1 MSWTGQTITF
11 MPFASVAS
19 RTVPRPGTAGAAA
32 LAAPASE
39 PKLMKNEAKRFFM
52 ENQSGV
58 QDSDNGYR
66 DCPVQVCVRGP
77 GQRADPF
84 DIILCDIGRTLPSAH
99 TVPVGVGRR
108 RGAGVPSGHLG
119 RGRRGG

>member
-32 LAAPASE
+32 LAAPDSE

-52 ENQSGV
+52 ENQSRV
-58 QDSDNGYR
+58 QESDNGYT
-66 DCPVQVCVRGP
+66 DCPVQVCVEGP
-77 GQRADPF
+77 GQRAPPS
-84 DIILCDIGRTLPSAH
+84 DIIRRDLGRMLPSAH
-99 TVPVGVGRR
+99 TLPTG
-108 RGAGVPSGHLG
+108 
-119 RGRRGG
+119 